1 MAADSEKSEASEKRE
16 KHAGKSP
23 IIIDLGGRSRR
34 KIRLLRKGKG
44 ELLDEVHECLD
55 ELAENGKI
63 TKTAQPVIVVV
74 TDKVA
79 ESLSSRVVSAGAA
92 MPLGAPFFVVP
103 WTDTGV
109 EEGDDEDETEDDD

>member
-34 KIRLLRKGKG
+34 KINRLRKGKG
-44 ELLDEVHECLD
+44 ELLDEIHECLD

-63 TKTAQPVIVVV
+63 AKTAQPIIVVV
-74 TDKVA
+74 TDKLT
-79 ESLSSRVVSAGAA
+79 EHMSSRMVSAGAA
-92 MPLGAPFFVVP
+92 MPFGGPLFVVP
-103 WTDTGV
+103 WSDSDSDDDDDA
-109 EEGDDEDETEDDD
+109 DDED